1 MITELYTFSTDSFV
15 VAEEWNANF
24 KTLYSVSGQHEESI
38 NIGRETIAFP
48 DSDFTQLFSV
58 IKTQPNS
65 HSIENNSIV
74 VGTEQEYYGTLYSGQ
89 DLQIHIP
96 KDMNGEARVLVYLTQ
111 DTTLKFFNITYDGTT
126 VIEYADN
133 RYDTLWFPSGYYYI
147 MIYEGNDIAQVK
159 LIWTGVQQ

>member
-1 MITELYTFSTDSFV
+1 MITELYTFSTNSFV

-24 KTLYSVSGQHEESI
+24 KTLYSVAGQHEEAI

-48 DSDFTQLFSV
+48 DSDFTTLFAAINS
-58 IKTQPNS
+58 QPNS
-65 HSIENNSIV
+65 HSIEGDRIV

-89 DLQIHIP
+89 SLQIQIP
-96 KDMNGEARVLVYLTQ
+96 KEMNGEARVLIYLTQ
-111 DTTLKFFNITYDGTT
+111 DVTQKFFNIAYDGTT
-126 VIEYADN
+126 VIEYLDN
-133 RYDTLWFPSGYYYI
+133 YYDGLTIPSGYYYI

>member
-24 KTLYSVSGQHEESI
+24 KTLYSVALQHEESI

-48 DSDFTQLFSV
+48 DSDLTQLFSV

-65 HSIENNSIV
+65 RIIENNSVI

-89 DLQIHIP
+89 SLQIQIP
-96 KDMNGEARVLVYLTQ
+96 KDINGEARVLVYLTQ
-111 DTTLKFFNITYDGTT
+111 DVTQKFYNIVYDGTT
-126 VIEYADN
+126 VIEYVDN
-133 RYDTLWFPSGYYYI
+133 YYDGLILPSGYYYI
-147 MIYEGNDIAQVK
+147 MIYEGNNIAQVK